1 MRSRNNLARAL
12 RSPSVCEKESET
24 SGTKLKKKKIQM
36 KIRLISMISS
46 QSKDVVN
53 IYIKFR
59 LLLLIKYVL
68 QKCIELVKKIW
79 YRFLA
84 RKVAPQNFKT
94 HCSRLPYIACN
105 KIKL

>member
-1 MRSRNNLARAL
+1 MRERLAG
-12 RSPSVCEKESET
+12 SESET
-24 SGTKLKKKKIQM
+24 SGTKFKKNNKIQM
-36 KIRLISMISS
+36 KIKLISMISS

-68 QKCIELVKKIW
+68 QKCIELVKKIRF
-79 YRFLA
+79 RFLA

-94 HCSRLPYIACN
+94 H
-105 KIKL
+105 

>member
-1 MRSRNNLARAL
+1 MREKLAG
-12 RSPSVCEKESET
+12 SESET
-24 SGTKLKKKKIQM
+24 SGTKFKKNNKIQM

-53 IYIKFR
+53 VYIKFR

-68 QKCIELVKKIW
+68 QKCIELVKKIRF
-79 YRFLA
+79 RFLA

-94 HCSRLPYIACN
+94 H
-105 KIKL
+105 

>member
-12 RSPSVCEKESET
+12 QSPSVCEKDWLVQRA
-24 SGTKLKKKKIQM
+24 KLLEQNLKKKIQM

-59 LLLLIKYVL
+59 LLLLIKYV
-68 QKCIELVKKIW
+68 
-79 YRFLA
+79 
-84 RKVAPQNFKT
+84 
-94 HCSRLPYIACN
+94 
-105 KIKL
+105 

>member
-1 MRSRNNLARAL
+1 MRERLAG
-12 RSPSVCEKESET
+12 SESET

-36 KIRLISMISS
+36 EIRLISMISS

-68 QKCIELVKKIW
+68 QKCIELVKKIRF
-79 YRFLA
+79 RFLA

-94 HCSRLPYIACN
+94 H
-105 KIKL
+105 

>member
-1 MRSRNNLARAL
+1 
-12 RSPSVCEKESET
+12 
-24 SGTKLKKKKIQM
+24 
-36 KIRLISMISS
+36 MISS

-68 QKCIELVKKIW
+68 QKMYIELVKKIRF
-79 YRFLA
+79 RFLA

-94 HCSRLPYIACN
+94 HCSRLPYTHDLLHAIR
-105 KIKL
+105 

>member
-1 MRSRNNLARAL
+1 MRERLAG
-12 RSPSVCEKESET
+12 SESET
-24 SGTKLKKKKIQM
+24 SGRKLKKKIQM

-68 QKCIELVKKIW
+68 QKCIELVKKIRF
-79 YRFLA
+79 RFLA

-94 HCSRLPYIACN
+94 H
-105 KIKL
+105 

>member
-1 MRSRNNLARAL
+1 
-12 RSPSVCEKESET
+12 
-24 SGTKLKKKKIQM
+24 
-36 KIRLISMISS
+36 MISS

-79 YRFLA
+79 YIFLA

-94 HCSRLPYIACN
+94 Y
-105 KIKL
+105 

>member
-1 MRSRNNLARAL
+1 MRERLAG
-12 RSPSVCEKESET
+12 SESET
-24 SGTKLKKKKIQM
+24 SGTKLKKKKNQM

-53 IYIKFR
+53 VYIKFR

-68 QKCIELVKKIW
+68 QKCIELVKKIRF
-79 YRFLA
+79 RFLA

-94 HCSRLPYIACN
+94 H
-105 KIKL
+105 

>member
-12 RSPSVCEKESET
+12 QSPSVCEKDWLVQRA
-24 SGTKLKKKKIQM
+24 KLLEQNLKKKKKIQM

-59 LLLLIKYVL
+59 LLLLIKYV
-68 QKCIELVKKIW
+68 
-79 YRFLA
+79 
-84 RKVAPQNFKT
+84 
-94 HCSRLPYIACN
+94 
-105 KIKL
+105 

>member
-1 MRSRNNLARAL
+1 MRERLAG
-12 RSPSVCEKESET
+12 SESET
-24 SGTKLKKKKIQM
+24 SGTKFLKNSKIQM
-36 KIRLISMISS
+36 KIRLINMISS

-53 IYIKFR
+53 VYIKFR

-94 HCSRLPYIACN
+94 Y
-105 KIKL
+105 

>member
-1 MRSRNNLARAL
+1 
-12 RSPSVCEKESET
+12 
-24 SGTKLKKKKIQM
+24 
-36 KIRLISMISS
+36 MISS

-84 RKVAPQNFKT
+84 RKVAPQNFK
-94 HCSRLPYIACN
+94 HIAQDCHVHMTYCMQ
-105 KIKL
+105 

>member
-1 MRSRNNLARAL
+1 MRERLAG
-12 RSPSVCEKESET
+12 SESET
-24 SGTKLKKKKIQM
+24 SGTKFKKNNKIQM

-53 IYIKFR
+53 VYIKFR

-68 QKCIELVKKIW
+68 QKCIELVKKIRF
-79 YRFLA
+79 RFLA

-94 HCSRLPYIACN
+94 H
-105 KIKL
+105 

>member
-1 MRSRNNLARAL
+1 
-12 RSPSVCEKESET
+12 
-24 SGTKLKKKKIQM
+24 
-36 KIRLISMISS
+36 MISS

-53 IYIKFR
+53 VYIKFR

-68 QKCIELVKKIW
+68 QKCIELVKQIW

-94 HCSRLPYIACN
+94 HCSRLPYTHDLLHAIR
-105 KIKL
+105 

>member
-12 RSPSVCEKESET
+12 RSPSVCEKDWLVQRAKLLEQN
-24 SGTKLKKKKIQM
+24 LKKKKIQM

-68 QKCIELVKKIW
+68 QKMYIELVKKIRF
-79 YRFLA
+79 RFLA

-94 HCSRLPYIACN
+94 H
-105 KIKL
+105 

>member
-12 RSPSVCEKESET
+12 RSPSVCEKDWLVQRA
-24 SGTKLKKKKIQM
+24 KLLEQNLKKKIQM

-68 QKCIELVKKIW
+68 QKCIELVKKIRF
-79 YRFLA
+79 RFLA

-94 HCSRLPYIACN
+94 H
-105 KIKL
+105 

>member
-1 MRSRNNLARAL
+1 MRERLAG
-12 RSPSVCEKESET
+12 SESET

-68 QKCIELVKKIW
+68 QKCIELVKKIRF
-79 YRFLA
+79 RFLA

-94 HCSRLPYIACN
+94 H
-105 KIKL
+105 

>member
-1 MRSRNNLARAL
+1 
-12 RSPSVCEKESET
+12 
-24 SGTKLKKKKIQM
+24 M

-68 QKCIELVKKIW
+68 QKMYIELVKKIRF
-79 YRFLA
+79 RFLA

-94 HCSRLPYIACN
+94 H
-105 KIKL
+105 

>member
-1 MRSRNNLARAL
+1 MN
-12 RSPSVCEKESET
+12 
-24 SGTKLKKKKIQM
+24 
-36 KIRLISMISS
+36 MISS

-79 YRFLA
+79 YKFLA

-94 HCSRLPYIACN
+94 Y
-105 KIKL
+105 

>member
-1 MRSRNNLARAL
+1 MRERLAG
-12 RSPSVCEKESET
+12 SESET
-24 SGTKLKKKKIQM
+24 SGTKFKKKKIQM

-68 QKCIELVKKIW
+68 QKMYIELVKKIRF
-79 YRFLA
+79 RFLA

-94 HCSRLPYIACN
+94 H
-105 KIKL
+105 

>member
-1 MRSRNNLARAL
+1 
-12 RSPSVCEKESET
+12 
-24 SGTKLKKKKIQM
+24 
-36 KIRLISMISS
+36 MISS

-68 QKCIELVKKIW
+68 QKMYIELVKKIRF
-79 YRFLA
+79 RFLA

-94 HCSRLPYIACN
+94 H
-105 KIKL
+105 

>member
-1 MRSRNNLARAL
+1 MRERLAG
-12 RSPSVCEKESET
+12 SESET
-24 SGTKLKKKKIQM
+24 SGTKFKKNNKIQM

-68 QKCIELVKKIW
+68 QKCIELVKKIRF
-79 YRFLA
+79 RFLA

-94 HCSRLPYIACN
+94 H
-105 KIKL
+105 